1 MRRLIPIYAIF
12 TALTL
17 IVSASCNTTGSDET
31 DPTVISTNTLVTNF
45 YIQANDSVLT
55 LLDSIPFT
63 IDVNKRVI
71 YNADSLPK
79 GTDIT
84 RLVPSIT
91 LASTTST
98 GVITISGASTMSDTT
113 YTYTASSTDSID
125 FTGRV
130 MLTVKAADG
139 ISSRDY
145 QLLVNV
151 HQMES
156 DSLYWNQLS
165 RRNLPGSLT
174 GPEQQ
179 KTVESNGTTYCLVAE
194 NGTYTV
200 SSTTEPATNNWDKQ
214 KVFFGFTPNVSSL
227 TATTDALYILDTDGN
242 LQKSTNGGLSW
253 AATGKKYYSLI
264 SGYGSTLL
272 AVAAEGTSY
281 FTATLTTDGT
291 ETLKAANSQFP
302 VSGASQA
309 VTYDSKWGTSQMLMV
324 VGGKMA
330 DGNYTGMT
338 WGYDGNAWEAI
349 GNRQVARLSDM
360 TLVKYYYFQRLTSGG
375 YQQFPVLLAFGG
387 RTSDG
392 SLSKKVYISY
402 NNGIDWKL
410 GDDLLQLPDYINAFY
425 GAQAVVSTSTL
436 ESTRAASA
444 WTAMPSRHLPVWLK
458 VDVPASTRST
468 TPITSWD
475 CPYIYLF
482 GGYNESGELQN
493 NIWKGVVNRL
503 TFKPIQ

>member
-17 IVSASCNTTGSDET
+17 IVSASCNTTGSSET
-31 DPTVISTNTLVTNF
+31 DPTVISSNTLVTNF
-45 YIQANDSVLT
+45 YIQENDSVLT

-63 IDVNKRVI
+63 IDVNKKVI

-79 GTDIT
+79 GTNIT

-91 LASTTST
+91 LSSSTST
-98 GVITISGASTMSDTT
+98 GVISITGASTMSDTT
-113 YTYTASSTDSID
+113 FTYTASSTDSID

-151 HQMES
+151 HKVES
-156 DSLYWNQLS
+156 DSLYWNKLS

-179 KTVESNGTTYCLVAE
+179 KTVESEGTTYCFVAE

-200 SSTTEPATNNWDKQ
+200 SSTTEPATNNWNKQ
-214 KVFFGFTPNVSSL
+214 KVTLGFTPNVSSL
-227 TATTDALYILDTDGN
+227 TATSDALYMLDTDGN
-242 LQKSTNGGLSW
+242 LQKSTDGGLTW

-264 SGYGSTLL
+264 AGYGSTLL
-272 AVAAEGTSY
+272 AVAAEGTTY
-281 FTATLTTDGT
+281 FTAALTTDGT
-291 ETLKAANSQFP
+291 ETLTAADSQFP

-309 VTYDSKWGTSQMLMV
+309 VTYDSTWGTAQMLMV

-338 WGYDGNAWEAI
+338 WGYDGTNWASI
-349 GNRQVARLSDM
+349 GNHQVARLSDM
-360 TLVKYYYFQRLTSGG
+360 TLLKYYYFQRTTSGS
-375 YQQFPVLLAFGG
+375 YKQFPVLLALGG
-387 RTSDG
+387 RAVDG
-392 SLSKKVYISY
+392 TLSKKVYISY

-425 GAQAVVSTSTL
+425 GAQAVVSNSTIDG
-436 ESTRAASA
+436 TRAASA
-444 WTAMPSRHLPVWLK
+444 WESMPSRHLPVWLM
-458 VDVPASTRST
+458 VDAPTATRAT